1 MSFKYEKE
9 TLFAEFKNAKDKDVK
24 LSKKKSM
31 FDKENDYYTN
41 RIQFCKDHIELKN
54 KHPEYYVGLD
64 IKFDNL
70 LLGYQ
75 SVNPLDH
82 FYNKVFGMSYAE
94 KMRITEIELMEKRAN
109 EGVGV

>member
-9 TLFAEFKNAKDKDVK
+9 TLFTEFKNAKDKDVK

-31 FDKENDYYTN
+31 FDKLNDYYTN

-54 KHPEYYVGLD
+54 KHPEYYDGLD

>member
-31 FDKENDYYTN
+31 FDKLNDYYTN
-41 RIQFCKDHIELKN
+41 RIQFYIELKN
-54 KHPEYYVGLD
+54 KHPEYYDSLD

-70 LLGYQ
+70 LLAYQ
-75 SVNPLDH
+75 SVSPLDY

-94 KMRITEIELMEKRAN
+94 KMRISEIELMEKRAN